1 MTEEFAAFV
10 KRLHALRTGENLT
23 SEALT
28 PNRRGA
34 ISTLQIALGRQYTT
48 RTAHGK
54 TTIWRLK

>member
-10 KRLHALRTGENLT
+10 KRLHTLKAGDSL
-23 SEALT
+23 SCEALT